1 MRVTHEMIANQVV
14 YNLSQNINRFYVL
27 QNQMSTNRRIN
38 KVSDDPVG
46 TIKDLSYRE
55 RLNDLAQY
63 KSNIAIGQT
72 WLSTADS
79 ALNDINTAITNA
91 HSTAVEMSNDTFDAV
106 AREAGANEVQSL
118 LDQILAAGNSQL
130 QGNYLFSGYRTRTQ
144 PFEST
149 SVGVVY
155 RGDSGAINYT
165 IDSKAKV
172 QINTIGSDLLTKPFV
187 VIGAVADIQPAIVAT
202 TPLTTLNHGQ
212 GVDLLPG
219 TFTVKDLNLNNTV
232 TVNISAAA
240 TIGDAITAINA
251 QLTAGG
257 ITNVTASL
265 GLEGNNLRLIATAN
279 PTISA
284 ATPLTS
290 LNHGTGVDMQPGK
303 FVIRNQSGSTNVTID
318 LTGDVTVGDAIASIN
333 AQLAAAG
340 VANVTATI
348 NPGGTGI
355 DIADTNGVPLGL
367 YTEEISIYDFTAAN
381 LGLTG
386 AINPTLNGQDVNP
399 GPSFEVAES
408 APGETTGA
416 DLGLLGKFTT
426 NQIGKGLSPQLQP
439 TMTLAQLRNNNGI
452 PEGGIR
458 IAHGDAAVTID
469 TSTGITTVQDLL
481 NAINSSGLAIT
492 ASINAGQTGIQI
504 TNNDPTRTLIVSNAD
519 NARSASA
526 LGIFGSTDV
535 LGSMMLLVQSL
546 HDNDRSSISELVGT
560 LDSGLNTVL
569 NHRASTGAKVI
580 RMETTLSRLEDYELN
595 YTKLLSDVEDADI
608 TKLITDLAMAENAY
622 QSALN
627 AAAKIIQPS
636 LLNFLR

>member
-1 MRVTHEMIANQVV
+1 MRVTNEMIANQVV
-14 YNLSQNINRFYVL
+14 YNLTQNINRFYVL

-38 KVSDDPVG
+38 KASDDPVG

-72 WLSTADS
+72 WLSTVDS
-79 ALNDINTAITNA
+79 ALNDINTAISGA
-91 HSTAVEMSNDTFDAV
+91 HSAAVEMSNDTFDAV

-130 QGNYLFSGYRTRTQ
+130 QGNYLFSGYRTRTP

-172 QINTIGSDLLTKPFV
+172 QINTIGSDLLTKPFA
-187 VIGAVADIQPAIVAT
+187 VIGATADIQSGIVAA

-212 GVDLLPG
+212 GVDLSPG

-232 TVNISAAA
+232 TVNISAAP
-240 TIGDAITAINA
+240 TIGDVIQAINL
-251 QLTAGG
+251 QLNAGG

-265 GLEGNNLRLIATAN
+265 GLEGNNVRLVATEN

-284 ATPLTS
+284 VTPLTS
-290 LNHGTGVDMQPGK
+290 LNHGSGVDMQPGK
-303 FVIRNQSGSTNVTID
+303 FVIRNQTGSTLVTID

-333 AQLAAAG
+333 AQLVAAG

-355 DIADTNGVPLGL
+355 DITDTNAVPLGL
-367 YTEEISIYDFTAAN
+367 YTEETSIYDFTAAN

-386 AINPTLNGQDVNP
+386 AIDPVLNGQDVHP
-399 GPSFEVAES
+399 GPSFEVSES
-408 APGETTGA
+408 GPGSTTGA
-416 DLGLLGKFTT
+416 DIGLLGTFTS
-426 NQIGKGLSPQLQP
+426 NQIGKGLSPQVQP
-439 TMTLAQLRNNNGI
+439 AMTLAQLRNNNGI
-452 PEGGIR
+452 PPGGIR
-458 IAHGDAAVTID
+458 IAQGDAAVTID
-469 TSTGITTVQDLL
+469 TSAGITTVQDLL
-481 NAINSSGLAIT
+481 NAINGSGLAIT
-492 ASINAGQTGIQI
+492 ASINADQTGIQI
-504 TNNDPTRTLIVSNAD
+504 INNDPTRTLIVNNAD

-535 LGSMMLLVQSL
+535 LGSMMLLVESL
-546 HDNDRSSISELVGT
+546 RNNDRSSISDLIGT

-569 NHRASTGAKVI
+569 NQRASTGAKVI
-580 RMETTLSRLEDYELN
+580 RMETTLSRLEDYTVN

>member
-1 MRVTHEMIANQVV
+1 MIANQVV

-38 KVSDDPVG
+38 KASDDPVG

-79 ALNDINTAITNA
+79 ALNDINTAIINA

-172 QINTIGSDLLTKPFV
+172 QINTIGSDLLTKPFA
-187 VIGAVADIQPAIVAT
+187 VIGATADIQPGIVAT
-202 TPLTTLNHGQ
+202 TPLTTLNRGQ
-212 GVDLLPG
+212 GVDLSPG

-240 TIGDAITAINA
+240 TIDDVITAINT
-251 QLTAGG
+251 QLAAGG

-265 GLEGNNLRLIATAN
+265 GLEGNNLRLMATAN

-290 LNHGTGVDMQPGK
+290 LNHGSGVDMQPGK

-340 VANVTATI
+340 VANITATI

-355 DIADTNGVPLGL
+355 NITDTNGVPLGL
-367 YTEEISIYDFTAAN
+367 YTEETSIYDFTAAN

-386 AINPTLNGQDVNP
+386 AIDPVLNGQDVHP

-416 DLGLLGKFTT
+416 DIGLLGTFTS
-426 NQIGKGLSPQLQP
+426 NQIGKGLSPQVQP
-439 TMTLAQLRNNNGI
+439 AMTLAQLRNNNGI
-452 PEGGIR
+452 PQGGIR
-458 IAHGDAAVTID
+458 IAHGDAAVTIN

-492 ASINAGQTGIQI
+492 ASINADQTGIQI
-504 TNNDPTRTLIVSNAD
+504 VNNDPTRTLIVSNAD
-519 NARSASA
+519 SARSASA

-535 LGSMMLLVQSL
+535 LGSLMLLVESL
-546 HDNDRSSISELVGT
+546 RNNDRSAISELIGT
-560 LDSGLNTVL
+560 LDSGLNVVL
-569 NHRASTGAKVI
+569 NQRASTGAKVI
-580 RMETTLSRLEDYELN
+580 RMETTLSRLEDYTVN

-622 QSALN
+622 RSALN

-636 LLNFLR
+636 LLDFLR